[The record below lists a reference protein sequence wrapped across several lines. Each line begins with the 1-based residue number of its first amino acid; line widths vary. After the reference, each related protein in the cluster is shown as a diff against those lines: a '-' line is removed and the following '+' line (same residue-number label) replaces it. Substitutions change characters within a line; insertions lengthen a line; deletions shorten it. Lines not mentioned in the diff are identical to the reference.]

1 MILKIDIIG
10 QKYNFL
16 GSKSVNSSN
25 LYDGLAFIY
34 RHYIL
39 SILILFCQ
47 RVDVPRERTFY
58 FSPSNLKTK
67 ILRYCTYVRKFGRA
81 YACVCTCV
89 RACVRSCIRT
99 RAHAYARENVR
110 MHLRAHVVCMCIRMR
125 THPVLSLWACKNAF
139 ALAIKLKDAFYFA
152 WNNRTSKTHLI
163 LR

>member
-99 RAHAYARENVR
+99 RVHAYARCTYVR
-110 MHLRAHVVCMCIRMR
+110 TSYACAYACVHTRYFPYEPAKMHL
-125 THPVLSLWACKNAF
+125 L
-139 ALAIKLKDAFYFA
+139 
-152 WNNRTSKTHLI
+152 
-163 LR
+163 